1 MGQMYLH
8 AGVVLCLC
16 ALFWTVPETMCSEST
31 LLIKRLQQRAVF
43 KILNH
48 YPNPRPP
55 LSSHLCG
62 PRRESSNDTSWLAA
76 VQTAGYWGWL
86 RAPPSSTAS
95 YTSHCAQLD
104 RNQTLMLFVVPALNT
119 SSMSLWRRKRQWHV
133 QSECDDGALPS
144 GSLLVN

>member
-8 AGVVLCLC
+8 AGFVLCLC
-16 ALFWTVPETMCSEST
+16 VLFRTVPETMCSEST
-31 LLIKRLQQRAVF
+31 LPIKRLQRRAVF
-43 KILNH
+43 KILTH

-76 VQTAGYWGWL
+76 VQTAGYWAWL
-86 RAPPSSTAS
+86 SAPPSSTTS

-104 RNQTLMLFVVPALNT
+104 RNQTLMLFVGPALNT
-119 SSMSLWRRKRQWHV
+119 SSMSLWSLCCCWRGSDMLR
-133 QSECDDGALPS
+133 PS